1 MTETSKVYKGVLITD
16 SLENY
21 IDKEHVSLCQFLF
34 FLNIADIAQYVKNNF
49 YTDKTWHFK
58 YDVEAMI
65 KLVVVKFFR
74 QKSFKKTI
82 STLTEEEAWLLGFQ
96 EKDNEIPIPTGS
108 ALHHFVKYRLGVEG
122 IDEIMLMLG
131 KKIAKLSN
139 SNEAKLD
146 STPLEASRYSKNSK
160 FNPHYECKMD
170 KAHITMIGTYPVY
183 MTYTDG
189 LAGDSPELPSH
200 IAALLRMNAKI
211 DEYRLDGAYDSFQNH
226 ADIRF
231 KLNANP
237 LISLGVDAVINNEGK
252 LERINHW
259 VNKMWKLGGSK
270 QMKIDEKLKF
280 LYENDRQ
287 EQVGMY
293 IRNKNLE
300 DKTFPES
307 YILRREC
314 ERIHGHIKNTVKF
327 DVRRIIDESRE
338 LYVKLNFITYQLLVL
353 INLANNIEPANA
365 FENFI

>member
-1 MTETSKVYKGVLITD
+1 MVEISKVYKGVLITD

-21 IDKEHVSLCQFLF
+21 IGKEHVSLCQFLF
-34 FLNIADIAQYVKNNF
+34 FLNITDIAQYVENNF

-58 YDVEAMI
+58 FNVEAMI

-122 IDEIMLMLG
+122 IDKIMLMLG
-131 KKIAKLSN
+131 EKIAKLSN

-170 KAHITMIGTYPVY
+170 KAHITMVGTYPVY

-200 IAALLRMNAKI
+200 IDALLKMDANI
-211 DEYRLDGAYDSFQNH
+211 DEYRLYGAYDSFQNH
-226 ADIRF
+226 ADIWY

-237 LISLGVDAVINNEGK
+237 LISLGVDAVINDEGK
-252 LERINHW
+252 LERIDHW
-259 VNKMWKLGGSK
+259 ANKMWKLGGSK
-270 QMKIDEKLKF
+270 YMNIVEKLEL

-307 YILRREC
+307 KKLRQEC
-314 ERIHGHIKNTVKF
+314 ERIHGHIKNTLKF
-327 DVRRIIDESRE
+327 DVRYIVDKSRE
-338 LYVKLNFITYQLLVL
+338 LYVKFNFITYQLLLL
-353 INLANNIEPANA
+353 INLANSIEPANA